1 LKFKEDQAK
10 KLMDEANKIYEAR
23 ENRKNTNM
31 TKKEEK

>member
-1 LKFKEDQAK
+1 
-10 KLMDEANKIYEAR
+10 MDEANKIYEAR